1 MVILKRSSKVAIA
14 LLMMFLFLFVPSM
27 TKIASAHATLEK
39 TTPAQNGLVSKQ
51 PDTIKLTFNE
61 PVNAEYSGIT
71 IYNDKGKKIAD
82 IKPNTS

>member
-39 TTPAQNGLVSKQ
+39 QPQHKTVSYQNNQIQS
-51 PDTIKLTFNE
+51 N
-61 PVNAEYSGIT
+61 
-71 IYNDKGKKIAD
+71 
-82 IKPNTS
+82 

>member
-39 TTPAQNGLVSKQ
+39 QPQHKTVSYQNNQIQS
-51 PDTIKLTFNE
+51 IN
-61 PVNAEYSGIT
+61 I
-71 IYNDKGKKIAD
+71 
-82 IKPNTS
+82 